1 MRAVTAAPH
10 GTLRAKGRKEERG
23 ARRRGA
29 RPDRAKGPLGEG
41 SPPAAPHRLGSA
53 GDWGLLILFRVA
65 PFPAPSRLPPPAFYF
80 PSPLLPPGGYGHKR
94 DRCREAAAASAYLTR
109 GARSVARTGVPG
121 LAVRAACGRRLGW
134 GPRFGVT
141 LRSGRA
147 ASGPGTARD
156 CDGARERK
164 GERAAYEKD
173 LFPRRL
179 WIAKPEWEGGEK
191 KKGWVVVLFKKR
203 KNPLSGFVPAWKI
216 TGDFCCL
223 FWE

>member
-10 GTLRAKGRKEERG
+10 GTLRARGRKEERG

-29 RPDRAKGPLGEG
+29 RPDRAKGPRGEG
-41 SPPAAPHRLGSA
+41 SPPARSPAPLWKCRRLG
-53 GDWGLLILFRVA
+53 
-65 PFPAPSRLPPPAFYF
+65 PFNSIPRCSFLAPSRLPPPAFYF
-80 PSPLLPPGGYGHKR
+80 PPPLLLPGGYGHER

-109 GARSVARTGVPG
+109 GVRSAVRTGVPG

-134 GPRFGVT
+134 RPRFDVT

-156 CDGARERK
+156 CDGATERK
-164 GERAAYEKD
+164 GERDASEKD

-179 WIAKPEWEGGEK
+179 WIAKPEWEGEK
-191 KKGWVVVLFKKR
+191 TRVGCC
-203 KNPLSGFVPAWKI
+203 FV
-216 TGDFCCL
+216 
-223 FWE
+223 

>member
-121 LAVRAACGRRLGW
+121 LAVRAACGRRLG
-134 GPRFGVT
+134 
-141 LRSGRA
+141 
-147 ASGPGTARD
+147 
-156 CDGARERK
+156 
-164 GERAAYEKD
+164 
-173 LFPRRL
+173 
-179 WIAKPEWEGGEK
+179 
-191 KKGWVVVLFKKR
+191 
-203 KNPLSGFVPAWKI
+203 
-216 TGDFCCL
+216 
-223 FWE
+223 